1 MKNIRPLGVL
11 LLALTLGLSAAVYAA
26 SWLKQQ
32 GATATLQVIV
42 AKRDLQMGTK
52 LMPDMLETIQW
63 PKAAAIDRPAW
74 P

>member
-32 GATATLQVIV
+32 VATATLQVIV
-42 AKRDLQMGTK
+42 ANRDFK
-52 LMPDMLETIQW
+52 WAPS
-63 PKAAAIDRPAW
+63 
-74 P
+74 